1 MVIHLQ
7 TQLVQGS
14 IHIARTQILSLHH
27 SAFTVSAAFSGFLLG
42 SSAFMMARW
51 LLQSRHLL
59 FIKGGGTIQVW
70 DRCPLALQAEL
81 GLMLVPEPITVIRG
95 GTDACLARPRSHTPR
110 SRVKYLPLELSCGIL
125 QRDSGL

>member
-59 FIKGGGTIQVW
+59 FIKGGGTSPSRLPPTLSDAGLTW
-70 DRCPLALQAEL
+70 PCRCPIGAPALTAF
-81 GLMLVPEPITVIRG
+81 GLCSM
-95 GTDACLARPRSHTPR
+95 
-110 SRVKYLPLELSCGIL
+110 
-125 QRDSGL
+125 